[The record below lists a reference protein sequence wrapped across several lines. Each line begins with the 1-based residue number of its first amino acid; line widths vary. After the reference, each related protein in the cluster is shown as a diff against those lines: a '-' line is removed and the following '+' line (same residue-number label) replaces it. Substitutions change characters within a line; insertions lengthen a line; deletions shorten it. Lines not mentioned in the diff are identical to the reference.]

1 MNKCIKDHDVDVDAL
16 KTQIEGYPVASVK
29 TRIANKMGLP
39 FEMAGG
45 LSGENEKEIRKDA
58 ESFEGQIKG
67 SFAGSLTRRRR
78 KRSG

>member
-1 MNKCIKDHDVDVDAL
+1 
-16 KTQIEGYPVASVK
+16 
-29 TRIANKMGLP
+29 MGLP

-58 ESFEGQIKG
+58 ESFEGLIKG
-67 SFAGSLTRRRR
+67 NFAGSLTRRKR